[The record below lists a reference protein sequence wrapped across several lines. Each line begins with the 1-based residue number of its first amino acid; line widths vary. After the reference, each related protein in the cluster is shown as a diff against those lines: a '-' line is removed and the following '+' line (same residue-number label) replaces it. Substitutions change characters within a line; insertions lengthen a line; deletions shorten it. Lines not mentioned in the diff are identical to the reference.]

1 VWKQKLV
8 QMGGRVQEE
17 KAAKGATFNHVL
29 AADAKALLRELDA
42 AWLHRFR
49 GVMATLYDPLLLLSD
64 LLLLVLT
71 LSLLCPISPFG
82 TLAKVMWGI
91 TLLVWKAF

>member
-1 VWKQKLV
+1 MWKQKLV
-8 QMGGRVQEE
+8 QMGGRVQEQ

-49 GVMATLYDPLLLLSD
+49 GVFATLPDPLTVATTT
-64 LLLLVLT
+64 LVST
-71 LSLLCPISPFG
+71 LSYLQSRTCIEFC
-82 TLAKVMWGI
+82 
-91 TLLVWKAF
+91 WKALSELL

>member
-1 VWKQKLV
+1 VVQVWKQKLV
-8 QMGGRVQEE
+8 QMGGRVQEH

-49 GVMATLYDPLLLLSD
+49 GVIPPLPGPFWLLQPYLS
-64 LLLLVLT
+64 
-71 LSLLCPISPFG
+71 
-82 TLAKVMWGI
+82 
-91 TLLVWKAF
+91 

>member
-1 VWKQKLV
+1 MFPVRWFLQVWKQKLV

-49 GVMATLYDPLLLLSD
+49 GVMATLSDPLLLLSD
-64 LLLLVLT
+64 LLLRVLT
-71 LSLLCPISPFG
+71 MSLLCPISPFG
-82 TLAKVMWGI
+82 TL
-91 TLLVWKAF
+91 F